1 MIVSTFS
8 SWEPQSLPLG
18 VQLRSS
24 SSLSA
29 AVSVGVSSVAGAED
43 LRRRFCSVGS
53 AEAEVSL
60 ASPID
65 LRLRPGPG
73 LGPGLGLG
81 LGPGF
86 AAFFLGRP
94 PIFL

>member
-18 VQLRSS
+18 VQLKSS

-29 AVSVGVSSVAGAED
+29 AVSAGVSSVAGAED
-43 LRRRFCSVGS
+43 FRRRFCSVVS

-73 LGPGLGLG
+73 LGPGLVA
-81 LGPGF
+81 GF